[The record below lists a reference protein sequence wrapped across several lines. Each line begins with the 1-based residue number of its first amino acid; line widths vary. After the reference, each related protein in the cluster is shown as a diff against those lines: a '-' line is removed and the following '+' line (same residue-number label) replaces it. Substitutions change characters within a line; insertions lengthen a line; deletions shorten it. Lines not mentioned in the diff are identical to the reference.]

1 MARGLF
7 LDDQQLKIRYL
18 RTNFIGLALIGSVF
32 LYAGVV
38 EILKRTMAPFAGLA
52 ALPAAQVLTLKY
64 IFVAM
69 AIGDFFLIKFVQK
82 ILGARSV
89 QQLIQAA
96 IITFALSEAVAILGL
111 VLFLLAGHAMDFYTF
126 MFLSLFYFWFF
137 FPKYQDWE
145 DRLGVQPPKGATKV

>member
-1 MARGLF
+1 M
-7 LDDQQLKIRYL
+7 DDQQLKIHYL

-38 EILKRTMAPFAGLA
+38 EILKRTLAPFAGFA
-52 ALPAAQVLTLKY
+52 GLPVAQVLTLKY
-64 IFVAM
+64 IFVAL

-82 ILGARSV
+82 ILGASTV
-89 QQLIQAA
+89 AQLMRAA
-96 IITFALSEAVAILGL
+96 IVTFALSEAVAVLGL

-145 DRLGVQPPKGATKV
+145 ERLGVQSPTGVTKV

>member
-1 MARGLF
+1 

-18 RTNFIGLALIGSVF
+18 QANFIGLALIGSVF

-38 EILKRTMAPFAGLA
+38 EVLKRTLAPFAGLA
-52 ALPAAQVLTLKY
+52 ALASSQALTLKY
-64 IFVAM
+64 LFVAL
-69 AIGDFFLIKFVQK
+69 AIGDFFLIKFMQK

-89 QQLIQAA
+89 TQLMQAA
-96 IITFALSEAVAILGL
+96 IVTFALSEAVAVLGL
-111 VLFLLAGHAMDFYTF
+111 VLFLLAGQAMDFYTF

-145 DRLGVQPPKGATKV
+145 AQILAQPSPDTKEASEG

>member
-1 MARGLF
+1 

-32 LYAGVV
+32 LCAGVV
-38 EILKRTMAPFAGLA
+38 EILKRTMAPFAGFA
-52 ALPAAQVLTLKY
+52 TIPPAQVLTLKY

-96 IITFALSEAVAILGL
+96 IFTFALSEAVAILGL
-111 VLFLLAGHAMDFYTF
+111 VLFLLAGRAMDFYTF
-126 MFLSLFYFWFF
+126 MFLSLFYFWLF